1 LLLSWRE
8 RSQLVPL
15 RSQTHWTQATQAR
28 GDREI
33 RDAATLLSGA
43 AMNAASFASGSAA
56 ASQWRMTTDVRPLPG
71 LTAADVHAA
80 AERLQGQVLN
90 TPCLASRTLGDIVGC
105 EVFLKFENLQ
115 FTASFK
121 ERGALNKMA
130 QLTPRERAHG
140 VLAVSAGNHAQGVAY
155 HAQRMGI
162 PATIVMPRFAPPVK
176 VARTRGFGADVL
188 LQGDTFDDARA
199 HGVQLAQE
207 RGLTLVH
214 PYDDV
219 AVIAGQGTIGLEM
232 LAQQPQIDTLVV
244 AVGGGGLIS
253 GVATAARSLRP
264 DIQVI
269 GVQTERFP
277 AAWNAAHGQDRA
289 SAQAT
294 IADGIA
300 VKSPSPLTLELM
312 RERVDDVLLVGEDD
326 IEQAIL
332 MLLEI
337 EKTVVEGAG
346 GVGLAALLKHGA
358 RFAGRKVGL
367 ILCGGNIE
375 PLTLAEIIQR
385 GMVKS
390 GRLARLRIDVRDVPG
405 ALADVATL
413 LGRLGANIDEV
424 QHQRAFSSLSV
435 ERAQIE
441 VVVQTRGLAHIDEI
455 LAAML
460 AQGYRAERVG

>member
-1 LLLSWRE
+1 
-8 RSQLVPL
+8 
-15 RSQTHWTQATQAR
+15 
-28 GDREI
+28 
-33 RDAATLLSGA
+33 
-43 AMNAASFASGSAA
+43 
-56 ASQWRMTTDVRPLPG
+56 MTPG
-71 LTAADVHAA
+71 LTIEDIRAA
-80 AERLQGQVLN
+80 AERLRGEIVD
-90 TPCLASRTLGDIVGC
+90 TPCMPSRTLSALTGC

-121 ERGALNKMA
+121 ERGALNRMA
-130 QLTPRERAHG
+130 QLDAAERAAG

-162 PATIVMPRFAPPVK
+162 PATIVMPRFAPAVK
-176 VARTRGFGADVL
+176 VERTRGFGAVVVL
-188 LQGDTFDDARA
+188 EGDTFDDARGF
-199 HGVQLAQE
+199 GVRLAQE

-214 PYDDV
+214 PYDDL

-232 LAQQPQIDTLVV
+232 LAQQPTIDTLVV
-244 AVGGGGLIS
+244 AIGGGGLIS
-253 GVATAARSLRP
+253 GVATAARAIRP
-264 DIQVI
+264 GIEVI

-277 AAWNAAHGQDRA
+277 AAWNARHGALRE

-300 VKSPSPLTLELM
+300 VKSLGALTLPLVLD
-312 RERVDDVLLVGEDD
+312 RVDDVLLVSEDD

-346 GVGLAALLKHGA
+346 AVGLAALLKHSA
-358 RFAGRKVGL
+358 RFKGRKVGL

-375 PLTLAEIIQR
+375 PLVLAEIIER

-390 GRLARLRIDVRDVPG
+390 GRLARLRFDVRDVPG

-413 LGRLGANIDEV
+413 LGKLGANIDEV
-424 QHQRAFSSLSV
+424 QHQRAFTTLSV

-441 VVVQTRGLAHIDEI
+441 VVVQTRGVAHIAQI
-455 LAAML
+455 LAAMG
-460 AQGYRAERVG
+460 AEGYRAERIG

>member
-1 LLLSWRE
+1 
-8 RSQLVPL
+8 
-15 RSQTHWTQATQAR
+15 
-28 GDREI
+28 
-33 RDAATLLSGA
+33 
-43 AMNAASFASGSAA
+43 
-56 ASQWRMTTDVRPLPG
+56 MTTPR
-71 LTAADVHAA
+71 LTLEDIEAA
-80 AERLQGQVLN
+80 AERLRGEIVA
-90 TPCLASRTLGDIVGC
+90 TPCMPSRTLSAMTGC

-130 QLTPRERAHG
+130 QLSEAERASG

-162 PATIVMPRFAPPVK
+162 PATIVMPRFAPAVK
-176 VARTRGFGADVL
+176 VERTRGFGVTVVL
-188 LQGDTFDDARA
+188 EGDTFDDARA
-199 HGVQLAQE
+199 HGLQLARE
-207 RGLTLVH
+207 RGLTVVH
-214 PYDDV
+214 PYDDL
-219 AVIAGQGTIGLEM
+219 AVMAGQGTIALEM
-232 LAQQPQIDTLVV
+232 LAQQPRIDTLVV
-244 AVGGGGLIS
+244 AIGGGGLIA
-253 GVATAARSLRP
+253 GVATAARALRP
-264 DIQVI
+264 DIEVV

-277 AAWNAAHGQDRA
+277 AAWNAMHGQTRE

-300 VKSPSPLTLELM
+300 VKSPGVLTLPLI
-312 RERVDDVLLVGEDD
+312 REHVNDVLLVGEDD

-346 GVGLAALLKHGA
+346 GVGLAALMKHMG
-358 RFAGRKVGL
+358 RFKGRRVGL
-367 ILCGGNIE
+367 ILSGGNIE
-375 PLTLAEIIQR
+375 PLVLAEIIER

-390 GRLARLRIDVRDVPG
+390 GRLARLRLDVRDVPG

-413 LGRLGANIDEV
+413 LGKLGANIDEV

-441 VVVQTRGLAHIDEI
+441 VVVQTRGVAHIEAI
-455 LAAML
+455 LTAMR

>member
-1 LLLSWRE
+1 MPADL
-8 RSQLVPL
+8 
-15 RSQTHWTQATQAR
+15 
-28 GDREI
+28 
-33 RDAATLLSGA
+33 TLA
-43 AMNAASFASGSAA
+43 
-56 ASQWRMTTDVRPLPG
+56 DVR
-71 LTAADVHAA
+71 AA
-80 AERLQGQVLN
+80 AERLRGEVVD
-90 TPCLASRTLGDIVGC
+90 TPCLASRTLSALTGC

-130 QLTPRERAHG
+130 QLDARERGAG

-155 HAQRMGI
+155 HAQRMGV
-162 PATIVMPRFAPPVK
+162 PATIVMPRFAPAVK
-176 VARTRGFGADVL
+176 VENTRRFGATVVL
-188 LQGDTFDDARA
+188 EGDSFDDARA
-199 HGVQLAQE
+199 NGLALAAQ
-207 RGLTLVH
+207 RGLTVVH
-214 PYDDV
+214 PYDDLAV
-219 AVIAGQGTIGLEM
+219 AAGQGTIALEM
-232 LAQQPQIDTLVV
+232 LAAQPSIDTLVV
-244 AVGGGGLIS
+244 AIGGGGLIS
-253 GVATAARSLRP
+253 GIAVAARALRP
-264 DIQVI
+264 DLQVV

-277 AAWNAAHGQDRA
+277 AVWSAIHREARE

-300 VKSPSPLTLELM
+300 VKSPGALTLPVI
-312 RERVDDVLLVGEDD
+312 RQRVDDVLLVGEDD

-332 MLLEI
+332 LLLEI

-346 GVGLAALLKHGA
+346 AAGLAALMKHRS

-367 ILCGGNIE
+367 VLSGGNIE
-375 PLTLAEIIQR
+375 PLVLAEIIER

-390 GRLARLRIDVRDVPG
+390 GRLARLRLDVRDVPG

-441 VVVQTRGLAHIDEI
+441 VVVQTRGVAHIEEI
-455 LAAML
+455 LAAMR
-460 AQGYRAERVG
+460 AQGYRAERIG